1 MKNWRSNIAITM
13 TMIMA
18 VASSSAFATAAP
30 AAPNTT
36 NTTTP
41 PTATA
46 PKEVRSSLRGLA
58 VVEALNGDKQVT
70 VKIEDQQIV
79 LNLSNE
85 TLFIHA
91 VTGLPSSAKDLKVG
105 DSIFVYY
112 SAAMT
117 RSLPPQSSAVAV
129 VTGVEKDKTIPQLM
143 TVKELS
149 NVSDKSI
156 RFLNTDEDMFV
167 TLLKENPITP
177 FKTKQIVNIK
187 DVQPGSK
194 VFVWFDIVLMSYPGQ
209 TTATKTV
216 FVGNEI
222 TETKAPTKTPT
233 KVVID
238 NVTLDLGKLKI
249 VEKNGKYLVPL
260 KAVSKALGFNLKW
273 DAKAQSASIDDGS
286 VKTTITV
293 GRDAYY
299 KASSKAIGLTNNFSY
314 GAAPEIINGSM
325 YVPTDLFKLL
335 YSNEAAVKVS
345 GETIFINKNTK

>member
-13 TMIMA
+13 ATMMA
-18 VASSSAFATAAP
+18 VASSFAFATAAP

-36 NTTTP
+36 SATTP

-46 PKEVRSSLRGLA
+46 PKEVRSTLKGLA
-58 VVEALNGDKQVT
+58 VVEALGSDKQIT
-70 VKIEDQQIV
+70 VKIEEQQIV

-149 NVSDKSI
+149 KVSDKSI

-187 DVQPGSK
+187 DIQPGSK

-216 FVGNEI
+216 FVGNET
-222 TETKAPTKTPT
+222 TETKAPTTPT

-238 NVTLDLGKLKI
+238 NVALDLGKLKVI
-249 VEKNGKYLVPL
+249 EKNGKYLVPL

-273 DAKAQSASIDDGS
+273 DAKTQSASIDDGS

-293 GRDAYY
+293 GKDAYY

-314 GAAPEIINGSM
+314 GAAPVIINGSL

-345 GETIFINKNTK
+345 GETIYINKNTK